1 MQLLNSQYLDYLF
14 QCNPQIKLLIK
25 GKMRLVQIYLKP
37 LCLPYA
43 GSLSSSFKKLNYSPP
58 TPTLAFFFIW
68 FGRVFRFYCL
78 GWSIFGNKV
87 SKNFALHSPCLH
99 GFSRGRNTGSLSLDR
114 SCRIYIN
121 CKKQKL
127 EYLNSFRAKIPVVA
141 KIIDAVSMRPQ
152 RVCFPFSILRASKSA
167 MSFFTP
173 SCLRER
179 TKVSQ

>member
-1 MQLLNSQYLDYLF
+1 MQLLNSQYPDYLF

-58 TPTLAFFFIW
+58 TLASAFSFIW

-87 SKNFALHSPCLH
+87 SKNFALHPPCLH

-121 CKKQKL
+121 ENRDMAIAMSSSRADRMLGLSIPSSCPGWG
-127 EYLNSFRAKIPVVA
+127 YLNI
-141 KIIDAVSMRPQ
+141 
-152 RVCFPFSILRASKSA
+152 
-167 MSFFTP
+167 
-173 SCLRER
+173 
-179 TKVSQ
+179 